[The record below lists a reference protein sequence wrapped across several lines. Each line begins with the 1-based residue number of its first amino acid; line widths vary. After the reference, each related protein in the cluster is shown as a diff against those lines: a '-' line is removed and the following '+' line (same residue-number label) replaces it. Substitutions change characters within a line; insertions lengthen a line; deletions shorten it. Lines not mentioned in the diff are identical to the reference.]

1 MVPIMPLRLSIITI
15 LLLLLAATV
24 GAAEDPIQ
32 EQVVSIISDIDSYVS
47 WPASKAGDN
56 GNPFFV
62 ALLGKSP
69 LATRVRKLNRTKLPD
84 GRKIRVRIVRGDLL
98 PSNAHIVINS
108 LTDEKRVAKF
118 LKKLAGTG
126 TLTISTGDIDVGTI
140 LHLSVVDVDGKQ
152 TVMTTLDAKLA
163 AEEKLKIKSKL
174 KKLTVAADG
183 NS

>member
-1 MVPIMPLRLSIITI
+1 MPLRLSIITI
-15 LLLLLAATV
+15 LLLSSAAAL
-24 GAAEDPIQ
+24 GAAEDPIH

-56 GNPFFV
+56 GDPFFV

-108 LTDEKRVAKF
+108 LTDEKLVAKF
-118 LKKLAGTG
+118 FKKLVGTS
-126 TLTISTGDIDVGTI
+126 TLTISTGDIDLGSI
-140 LHLSVVDVDGKQ
+140 LHLSVAEVDGKQ
-152 TVMTTLDAKLA
+152 ELRTTLNAKMA
-163 AEEKLKIKSKL
+163 ADEKLEIKSKL
-174 KKLTVAADG
+174 KKLIVPADD